1 MSSLFLPL
9 LRSLLVPALSCLCLS
24 VSAAPS
30 QALTVYGEAAK
41 YPDNFQHF
49 DYVNPDAPK
58 GGSLSR
64 ASMEIGQFNYI
75 VPYIDQGTGVAQVD
89 DWLYAPLA
97 FRSLDEP
104 YTVYG
109 LIAQKMERDPDGLW
123 VRFYLN
129 PKARF
134 ADDSPI
140 TAQDVAFT
148 YNTLMTKGSLGYRM
162 VYGEVK
168 DVVVEGPLQI
178 RFDFKNNQNRTL
190 ALDLA
195 SLRIMPEHWWKTRDF
210 ATGGGFEPPLGS
222 GPYSVSQVDPG
233 RSITFERNKNWWA
246 KDLPVSK
253 GMYNFDRLTV
263 NFYSDT
269 DIARQLLKAG
279 AFDYNR
285 EFSATGFSIGYDSPA
300 LTDGRL
306 QRGVFAKDKPGA
318 AQGFAFNLQNPFF
331 QDRRVRQA
339 LSLLWDFE
347 WTNKQMMRNFYVRQ
361 QSYFP
366 KSEMAATELPD
377 ARELEILEPLRG
389 KIPDEVFTQVYQAP
403 KTDGSGYIRDKQLQ
417 ALALLKQAGWTPKDN
432 KLVNAKGEQLSF
444 TFLDGQGGFDRMIM
458 PYKRTLAQIGINMDI
473 RKIDSAQYIN
483 RLNARDYDM
492 IVVGFPRSG
501 QPIVSPGR
509 EMYDM
514 YGSSSATQPGASNA
528 FVLRDPAVDT
538 LLDGLVQANSR
549 EEMVHYARALDRVLQ
564 WGYYMIPNYYSIGT
578 PTVYQNRFGRPALE
592 PKYDEGL
599 NTWWEVSKTAQSNAQ
614 FNKANAPASNT
625 PAENH

>member
-9 LRSLLVPALSCLCLS
+9 LRSLLLPVLSCLCLG

-30 QALTVYGEAAK
+30 QAMTVYGEAPK
-41 YPDNFQHF
+41 YPDGFKHF

-64 ASMEIGQFNYI
+64 ASMEIGQFNYLI
-75 VPYIDQGTGVAQVD
+75 PFVDTGTGVAQVEQ
-89 DWLYAPLA
+89 WVYSPLA

-109 LIAQKMERDPDGLW
+109 LVAQKMERDPDGLW

-134 ADDSPI
+134 ADDTPI

-148 YNTLMTKGSLGYRM
+148 YNTLVTQASLGYRM
-162 VYGEVK
+162 LYSEVK
-168 DVVVEGPLQI
+168 DVVIEGPLQV
-178 RFDFKNNQNRTL
+178 RFDFKSNLNRTL

-195 SLRIMPEHWWKTRDF
+195 DLHVLPEHWWKTRNF
-210 ATGGGFEPPLGS
+210 ASGGGFEPPLGS
-222 GPYSVSQVDPG
+222 GPYSVAQVDAG
-233 RSITFERNKNWWA
+233 RSISFERNKNWWG

-253 GMYNFDRLTV
+253 GLYNFDRLTV

-269 DIARQLLKAG
+269 DVARQLIKAG

-285 EFSATGFSIGYDSPA
+285 EFSATGFSIGYDSPV
-300 LTDGRL
+300 LSDGRL
-306 QRGVFAKDKPGA
+306 QRGVFAKEKPGA

-347 WTNKQMMRNFYVRQ
+347 WTNKQMMRSFYVRQ

-366 KSEMAATELPD
+366 KSEMAATALPD

-389 KIPDEVFTQVYQAP
+389 KIPDEVFTRVYQAP

-417 ALALLKQAGWTPKDN
+417 ALALFKEAGWTPKN
-432 KLVNAKGEQLSF
+432 NTLVNAQGEPLRF
-444 TFLDGQGGFDRMIM
+444 TFLDGQGGFDRMIL
-458 PYKRTLAQIGINMDI
+458 PFKRTLAQIGITMDI

-501 QPIVSPGR
+501 VPIVSPGR

-514 YGSSSATQPGASNA
+514 YGSSSATQVGSSNA
-528 FVLRDPAVDT
+528 FVLRDPAVDS
-538 LLDGLVQANSR
+538 LIDGLVRANSR
-549 EEMVHYARALDRVLQ
+549 DEMVHYARALDRVLQ
-564 WGYYMIPNYYSIGT
+564 WGYYMIPNYYSVGT
-578 PTVYQNRFGRPALE
+578 PTVFQNRFARPVLG

-599 NTWWEVSKTAQSNAQ
+599 DTWWEVSKTALT
-614 FNKANAPASNT
+614 NT
-625 PAENH
+625 AMSKTSALSEGH

>member
-1 MSSLFLPL
+1 MSSFFMPL
-9 LRSLLVPALSCLCLS
+9 LRSLLVPALSCVCLA
-24 VSAAPS
+24 VSAAPGP
-30 QALTVYGEAAK
+30 AMTVYGEAAK
-41 YPDNFQHF
+41 YPADFKHF
-49 DYVNPDAPK
+49 EFVNPNAPK

-64 ASMEIGQFNYI
+64 AAMEIGQFNHI
-75 VPYIDQGTGVAQVD
+75 VPYVDQGTGVVQVD
-89 DWLYAPLA
+89 QWVYEPLA

-109 LIAQKMERDPDGLW
+109 LVAQQMERDPDGLW
-123 VRFYLN
+123 VRFYVN

-134 ADDSPI
+134 SDGTAI

-148 YNTLMTKGSLGYRM
+148 YNTLMTQGSLSYRM
-162 VYGEVK
+162 LYGEVK
-168 DVVVEGPLQI
+168 DVVIEGPRQI
-178 RFDFKNNQNRTL
+178 RFDFKSNQNRTL

-195 SLRIMPEHWWKTRDF
+195 SLHVLPEHWWKTRDF
-210 ATGGGFEPPLGS
+210 ANGGGFEPPLGS
-222 GPYSVSQVDPG
+222 GPYTVSNVDPG
-233 RSITFERNKNWWA
+233 RSITFARNPDWWA

-253 GMYNFDRLTV
+253 GLYNFDRLTV

-318 AQGFAFNLQNPFF
+318 PQGFAFNLQNPAF

-347 WTNKQMMRNFYVRQ
+347 WTNKQMMRNFYVRL

-366 KSEMAATELPD
+366 KSDMAATALPD

-417 ALALLKQAGWTPKDN
+417 ALALLKEAGWTPKN
-432 KLVNAKGEQLSF
+432 NQLVNAQGEPFTF
-444 TFLDGQGGFDRMIM
+444 TFLDGQGGFDRKVM
-458 PYKRTLAQIGINMDI
+458 PYKRTLAQIGINMEI
-473 RKIDSAQYIN
+473 RKVDSAQYIN

-492 IVVGFPRSG
+492 IVVAFPRSG

-514 YGSSSATQPGASNA
+514 FGSGSATQVGSSNS

-578 PTVYQNRFGRPALE
+578 PTVYQNRFGRPTTE
-592 PKYDEGL
+592 PKFDEGL
-599 NTWWEVSKTAQSNAQ
+599 DTWWEVSKTAQTNAQ
-614 FNKANAPASNT
+614 LK
-625 PAENH
+625 EH

>member
-1 MSSLFLPL
+1 MSSFFMPL
-9 LRSLLVPALSCLCLS
+9 LRSLLVPALSCVCLT
-24 VSAAPS
+24 VSAAPGP
-30 QALTVYGEAAK
+30 AMTVYGEAAK
-41 YPDNFQHF
+41 YPADFKHF
-49 DYVNPDAPK
+49 EFVNPNAPK

-64 ASMEIGQFNYI
+64 AAMEIGQFNHI
-75 VPYIDQGTGVAQVD
+75 VPYVDQGTGVVQVD
-89 DWLYAPLA
+89 QWVYEPLA

-109 LIAQKMERDPDGLW
+109 LVAQQMERDPDGLW
-123 VRFYLN
+123 VRFYVN

-134 ADDSPI
+134 SDGTAI

-148 YNTLMTKGSLGYRM
+148 YNTLMTQGSLSYRM
-162 VYGEVK
+162 LYGEVK
-168 DVVVEGPLQI
+168 DVVIEGPRQI
-178 RFDFKNNQNRTL
+178 RFDFKSNQNRTL

-195 SLRIMPEHWWKTRDF
+195 SLHVLPEHWWKTRDF
-210 ATGGGFEPPLGS
+210 ANGGGFEPPLGS
-222 GPYSVSQVDPG
+222 GPYTVSNVDPG
-233 RSITFERNKNWWA
+233 RSITFARNPDWWA

-253 GMYNFDRLTV
+253 GLYNFDRLTV

-318 AQGFAFNLQNPFF
+318 PQGFAFNLQNPAF

-347 WTNKQMMRNFYVRQ
+347 WTNKQMMRNFYVRL

-366 KSEMAATELPD
+366 KSDMAATALPD
-377 ARELEILEPLRG
+377 ARELQILEPLRG

-417 ALALLKQAGWTPKDN
+417 ALALLKEAGWTPKN
-432 KLVNAKGEQLSF
+432 NQLVNAQGEPFTF
-444 TFLDGQGGFDRMIM
+444 TFLDGQGGFDRMVM
-458 PYKRTLAQIGINMDI
+458 PYKRTLAQIGITMEI
-473 RKIDSAQYIN
+473 RKVDSAQYIN

-492 IVVGFPRSG
+492 IVVAFPRSG

-514 YGSSSATQPGASNA
+514 FGSGSATQVGSSNS
-528 FVLRDPAVDT
+528 FVLCDPAVDT

-578 PTVYQNRFGRPALE
+578 PTVYQNRFGRPTTE
-592 PKYDEGL
+592 PKFDEGL
-599 NTWWEVSKTAQSNAQ
+599 DTWWEVSKTAQTNAQ
-614 FNKANAPASNT
+614 LK
-625 PAENH
+625 EH

>member
-1 MSSLFLPL
+1 MCSFILPL
-9 LRSLLVPALSCLCLS
+9 LRFLLVPALSCVCMS
-24 VSAAPS
+24 VNATPS
-30 QALTVYGEAAK
+30 QAMTVYGEAPK
-41 YPDNFQHF
+41 YSDNFQHF
-49 DYVNPDAPK
+49 DYVNLSAPK

-89 DWLYAPLA
+89 QWVYSPLA

-134 ADDSPI
+134 ADDTPI
-140 TAQDVAFT
+140 TANDVAFT
-148 YNTLMTKGSLGYRM
+148 YTTLMTKGSLSFRM
-162 VYGEVK
+162 LYGEVK
-168 DVVVEGPLQI
+168 DMVVENPLQI

-195 SLRIMPEHWWKTRDF
+195 SMRILPEHDWKSRDF
-210 ATGGGFEPPLGS
+210 GTGGGFEPPLGS

-233 RSITFERNKNWWA
+233 RSISFERNKNWWA

-253 GMYNFDRLTV
+253 GLYNFDRLTV
-263 NFYSDT
+263 NFYADT

-285 EFSATGFSIGYDSPA
+285 EFSATGFSIGYECPA
-300 LTDGRL
+300 LADGRL
-306 QRGVFAKDKPGA
+306 QRGVFAKEKPGT
-318 AQGFAFNLQNPFF
+318 AQGFAFNLLNPFF

-339 LSLLWDFE
+339 ISLLWDFE

-389 KIPDEVFTQVYQAP
+389 KVPDEVFNQVYQAP

-417 ALALLKQAGWTPKDN
+417 ALALLKAAGWQPKGN
-432 KLVNAKGEQLSF
+432 KLVNDQGQQLSF
-444 TFLDGQGGFDRMIM
+444 TFLDGQGGFDRMIL
-458 PYKRTLAQIGINMDI
+458 PFKRTLAQIGINMDI

-483 RLNARDYDM
+483 RVNARDYDM
-492 IVVGFPRSG
+492 IVVQFPRGG

-514 YGSSSATQPGASNA
+514 YGSGSATQVGASNA

-538 LLDGLVQANSR
+538 LIDGLVQANNR
-549 EEMVHYARALDRVLQ
+549 DDMVHYARALDRVLQ
-564 WGYYMIPNYYSIGT
+564 WGYYMIPNYYSVGT
-578 PTVYQNRFGRPALE
+578 PTVYLNRFGRPARE
-592 PKYDEGL
+592 PTFDEGL
-599 NTWWEVSKTAQSNAQ
+599 DSWWEVSKTALTTADFS
-614 FNKANAPASNT
+614 KANAPS
-625 PAENH
+625 EGH

>member
-1 MSSLFLPL
+1 MPL
-9 LRSLLVPALSCLCLS
+9 LRSLLVPALSCVCLA
-24 VSAAPS
+24 VSAAPGP
-30 QALTVYGEAAK
+30 AMTVYGEAAK
-41 YPDNFQHF
+41 YPADFKHF
-49 DYVNPDAPK
+49 EFVNPNAPK

-64 ASMEIGQFNYI
+64 AAMEIGQFNHI
-75 VPYIDQGTGVAQVD
+75 VPYVDQGTGVVQVD
-89 DWLYAPLA
+89 QWVYEPLA

-109 LIAQKMERDPDGLW
+109 LIAQQMERDPDGLW

-134 ADDSPI
+134 SDGTPI

-148 YNTLMTKGSLGYRM
+148 YNTLMTQGSLSYRM
-162 VYGEVK
+162 LYGEVK
-168 DVVVEGPLQI
+168 DVVIEGPRQI
-178 RFDFKNNQNRTL
+178 RFDFKSNQNRTL

-195 SLRIMPEHWWKTRDF
+195 SLHVLPEHWWKTRDF
-210 ATGGGFEPPLGS
+210 ANGGGFEPPLGS
-222 GPYSVSQVDPG
+222 GPYTVSNVDPG
-233 RSITFERNKNWWA
+233 RSISFQRNPDWWA

-253 GMYNFDRLTV
+253 GLYNFDRLTV

-318 AQGFAFNLQNPFF
+318 PQGFAFNLQNPAF

-347 WTNKQMMRNFYVRQ
+347 WTNKQMMRNFYVRL

-366 KSEMAATELPD
+366 KSDMAATALPD
-377 ARELEILEPLRG
+377 ARELQILEPLRG

-417 ALALLKQAGWTPKDN
+417 ALALLKEAGWTPKN
-432 KLVNAKGEQLSF
+432 NQLVNAQGEPFTF
-444 TFLDGQGGFDRMIM
+444 TFLDGQGGFDRMVM
-458 PYKRTLAQIGINMDI
+458 PYKRTLAQIGITMEI
-473 RKIDSAQYIN
+473 RKVDSAQYIN

-492 IVVGFPRSG
+492 IVVAFPRSG

-514 YGSSSATQPGASNA
+514 FGSGSATQVGSSNS

-578 PTVYQNRFGRPALE
+578 PTVYQNRFGRPTTE
-592 PKYDEGL
+592 PKFDEGL
-599 NTWWEVSKTAQSNAQ
+599 DTWWEVSKTAQTNAQ
-614 FNKANAPASNT
+614 LK
-625 PAENH
+625 EH

>member
-1 MSSLFLPL
+1 MSSFFMPL
-9 LRSLLVPALSCLCLS
+9 LRSLLVPALSCVCLA
-24 VSAAPS
+24 VSAAPGP
-30 QALTVYGEAAK
+30 AMTVYGEAAK
-41 YPDNFQHF
+41 YPADFKHF
-49 DYVNPDAPK
+49 EFVNPNAPK

-64 ASMEIGQFNYI
+64 AAMEIGQFNHI
-75 VPYIDQGTGVAQVD
+75 VPYVDQGTGVVQVD
-89 DWLYAPLA
+89 QWVYEPLA

-109 LIAQKMERDPDGLW
+109 LIAQQMERDPDGLW

-134 ADDSPI
+134 SDGTPI

-148 YNTLMTKGSLGYRM
+148 YNTLMTQGSLSYRM
-162 VYGEVK
+162 LYGEVK
-168 DVVVEGPLQI
+168 DVVIEGPRQI
-178 RFDFKNNQNRTL
+178 RFDFKSNQNRTL

-195 SLRIMPEHWWKTRDF
+195 SLHVLPEHWWKTRDF
-210 ATGGGFEPPLGS
+210 ANGGGFEPPLGS
-222 GPYSVSQVDPG
+222 GPYTVSNVDPG
-233 RSITFERNKNWWA
+233 RSISFQRNPDWWA

-253 GMYNFDRLTV
+253 GLYNFDRLTV

-318 AQGFAFNLQNPFF
+318 PQGFAFNLQNPAF

-347 WTNKQMMRNFYVRQ
+347 WTNKQMMRNFYVRL

-366 KSEMAATELPD
+366 KSDMAATALPD
-377 ARELEILEPLRG
+377 ARELQILEPLRG

-417 ALALLKQAGWTPKDN
+417 ALALLKEAGWTPKN
-432 KLVNAKGEQLSF
+432 NQLVNAQGEPFTF
-444 TFLDGQGGFDRMIM
+444 TFLDGQGGFDRMVM
-458 PYKRTLAQIGINMDI
+458 PYKRTLAQIGITMEI
-473 RKIDSAQYIN
+473 RKVDSAQYIN

-492 IVVGFPRSG
+492 IVVAFPRSG

-514 YGSSSATQPGASNA
+514 FGSGSATQVGSSNS

-578 PTVYQNRFGRPALE
+578 PTVYQNRFGRPTTE
-592 PKYDEGL
+592 PKFDEGL
-599 NTWWEVSKTAQSNAQ
+599 DTWWEVSKTAQTNAQ
-614 FNKANAPASNT
+614 LK
-625 PAENH
+625 EH

>member
-1 MSSLFLPL
+1 MPSFFMPL
-9 LRSLLVPALSCLCLS
+9 LRSLLVPALSCVCLA
-24 VSAAPS
+24 VSAAPGP
-30 QALTVYGEAAK
+30 AMTVYGEAAK
-41 YPDNFQHF
+41 YPADFKHF
-49 DYVNPDAPK
+49 EFVNPNAPK

-64 ASMEIGQFNYI
+64 AAMEIGQFNHI
-75 VPYIDQGTGVAQVD
+75 VPYVDQGTGVVQVD
-89 DWLYAPLA
+89 QWVYEPLA

-109 LIAQKMERDPDGLW
+109 LIAQQMERDSDGLW

-134 ADDSPI
+134 SDGTPI

-148 YNTLMTKGSLGYRM
+148 YNTLMTQGSLSYRM
-162 VYGEVK
+162 LYGEVK
-168 DVVVEGPLQI
+168 DVVIEGQRQI
-178 RFDFKNNQNRTL
+178 RFDFKSNQNRTL
-190 ALDLA
+190 ALDLDLA
-195 SLRIMPEHWWKTRDF
+195 SLHVLPEHWWKTRDF
-210 ATGGGFEPPLGS
+210 ANGGGFEPPLGS
-222 GPYSVSQVDPG
+222 GPYTVSNVDPG
-233 RSITFERNKNWWA
+233 RSISFQRNPDWWA

-253 GMYNFDRLTV
+253 GLYNVDRLTV

-318 AQGFAFNLQNPFF
+318 PQGFAFNLQNPAF

-347 WTNKQMMRNFYVRQ
+347 WTNKQMMRNFYVRL

-366 KSEMAATELPD
+366 KSDMAATALPD

-389 KIPDEVFTQVYQAP
+389 KIPDEVFTHVYQAP

-417 ALALLKQAGWTPKDN
+417 ALALLKEAGWTPKN
-432 KLVNAKGEQLSF
+432 NQLVNAQGQPFTF
-444 TFLDGQGGFDRMIM
+444 TFLDGQGGFDRMVM
-458 PYKRTLAQIGINMDI
+458 PYKRTLAQIGINMEI
-473 RKIDSAQYIN
+473 RKVDSAQYIN

-492 IVVGFPRSG
+492 IVVAFPRSG

-514 YGSSSATQPGASNA
+514 FGSGSATQVGSSNS

-578 PTVYQNRFGRPALE
+578 PTVYQNRFGRPAIE
-592 PKYDEGL
+592 PKFDEGL
-599 NTWWEVSKTAQSNAQ
+599 DTWWEVSKTAQTNAQ
-614 FNKANAPASNT
+614 LK
-625 PAENH
+625 EH

>member
-1 MSSLFLPL
+1 MSSLLLPL
-9 LRSLLVPALSCLCLS
+9 LRTLLMPVLACVCIG
-24 VSAAPS
+24 VNAAPS
-30 QALTVYGEAAK
+30 QAMTVYGEAPK
-41 YPDNFQHF
+41 YPADFQHF

-75 VPYIDQGTGVAQVD
+75 TPYVDQGTGVAQVN
-89 DWLYAPLA
+89 DWVYSPLA

-109 LIAQKMERDPDGLW
+109 LVAQKMERDPDGLW

-134 ADDSPI
+134 ADDTAI
-140 TAQDVAFT
+140 TAEDVAYT
-148 YNTLMTKGSLGYRM
+148 YNLLMTKGSLSYRM
-162 VYGEVK
+162 LYGEVQ
-168 DVVVEGPLQI
+168 DVVIEGPLQV
-178 RFDFKNNQNRTL
+178 RFNFKSNQNRTL

-195 SLRIMPEHWWKTRDF
+195 SMRILPEHWWKTRDF
-210 ATGGGFEPPLGS
+210 SNGGGFEAPLGS
-222 GPYSVSQVDPG
+222 GPYSVAQVDPG
-233 RSITFERNKNWWA
+233 RSISFERNKNWWA

-253 GMYNFDRLTV
+253 GLYNFDRMTV
-263 NFYSDT
+263 NFYGDT
-269 DIARQLLKAG
+269 DVARELLKA
-279 AFDYNR
+279 ATFDYNR
-285 EFSATGFSIGYDSPA
+285 EFSATGFSIGYDSPK

-306 QRGVFAKDKPGA
+306 QKGVFAKEKPGA

-347 WTNKQMMRNFYVRQ
+347 WTNKQMMRSFYVRQ

-366 KSEMAATELPD
+366 KSEMAATALPD
-377 ARELEILEPLRG
+377 ARELQILEPLRG

-417 ALALLKQAGWTPKDN
+417 ALALLKEAGWSAKNNT
-432 KLVNAKGEQLSF
+432 LVNAQGEPLRF
-444 TFLDGQGGFDRMIM
+444 TFLDGQGGFDRMIL
-458 PYKRTLAQIGINMDI
+458 PYKRTLAQISITMDI
-473 RKIDSAQYIN
+473 RKIDSAQYVN

-501 QPIVSPGR
+501 DPIVSPGR

-514 YGSSSATQPGASNA
+514 YGSRSATQVGSSNS

-549 EEMVHYARALDRVLQ
+549 DEMVHYARALDRVLQ
-564 WGYYMIPNYYSIGT
+564 WGYYMIPNYYSVGT
-578 PTVYQNRFGRPALE
+578 PTVYQNRFGRPAQE

-599 NTWWEVSKTAQSNAQ
+599 NTWWEVSKTAQTNAAM
-614 FNKANAPASNT
+614 KATGT
-625 PAENH
+625 PSEGH

>member
-1 MSSLFLPL
+1 MPL
-9 LRSLLVPALSCLCLS
+9 LRSLLVPALSCVCLA
-24 VSAAPS
+24 VSAAPGP
-30 QALTVYGEAAK
+30 AMTVYGEAAK
-41 YPDNFQHF
+41 YPADFKHF
-49 DYVNPDAPK
+49 EFVNPNAPK

-64 ASMEIGQFNYI
+64 AAMEIGQFNHI
-75 VPYIDQGTGVAQVD
+75 VPYVDQGTGVVQVD
-89 DWLYAPLA
+89 QWVYEPLA

-109 LIAQKMERDPDGLW
+109 LVAQQMERDPDGLW
-123 VRFYLN
+123 VRFYVN

-134 ADDSPI
+134 SDGTAI

-148 YNTLMTKGSLGYRM
+148 YNTLMTQGSLSYRM
-162 VYGEVK
+162 LYGEVK
-168 DVVVEGPLQI
+168 DVVIEGPRQI
-178 RFDFKNNQNRTL
+178 RFDFKSNQNRTL

-195 SLRIMPEHWWKTRDF
+195 SLHVLPEHWWKTRDF
-210 ATGGGFEPPLGS
+210 ANGGGFEPPLGS
-222 GPYSVSQVDPG
+222 GPYTVSNVDPG
-233 RSITFERNKNWWA
+233 RSITFARNPDWWA

-253 GMYNFDRLTV
+253 GLYNFDRLTV

-318 AQGFAFNLQNPFF
+318 PQGFAFNLQNPAF

-347 WTNKQMMRNFYVRQ
+347 WTNKQMMRNFYVRL

-366 KSEMAATELPD
+366 KSDMAATALPD

-417 ALALLKQAGWTPKDN
+417 ALALLKEAGWTPKN
-432 KLVNAKGEQLSF
+432 NQLVNAQGEPFTF
-444 TFLDGQGGFDRMIM
+444 TFLDGQGGFDRKVM
-458 PYKRTLAQIGINMDI
+458 PYKRTLAQIGINMEI
-473 RKIDSAQYIN
+473 RKVDSAQYIN

-492 IVVGFPRSG
+492 IVVAFPRSG

-514 YGSSSATQPGASNA
+514 FGSGSATQVGSSNS

-578 PTVYQNRFGRPALE
+578 PTVYQNRFGRPTTE
-592 PKYDEGL
+592 PKFDEGL
-599 NTWWEVSKTAQSNAQ
+599 DTWWEVSKTAQTNAQ
-614 FNKANAPASNT
+614 LK
-625 PAENH
+625 EH

>member
-1 MSSLFLPL
+1 MSSFFMPL
-9 LRSLLVPALSCLCLS
+9 LRSLLVPALSCVCLA
-24 VSAAPS
+24 VSAAPGP
-30 QALTVYGEAAK
+30 AMTVYGEAAK
-41 YPDNFQHF
+41 YPADFKHF
-49 DYVNPDAPK
+49 EFVNPNAPK

-64 ASMEIGQFNYI
+64 AAMEIGQFNHI
-75 VPYIDQGTGVAQVD
+75 VPYVDQGTGVVQVD
-89 DWLYAPLA
+89 QWVYEPLA

-109 LIAQKMERDPDGLW
+109 LIAQQMERDPDGLW

-134 ADDSPI
+134 SDGTPI

-148 YNTLMTKGSLGYRM
+148 YNTLMTQGSLSYRM
-162 VYGEVK
+162 LYGEVK
-168 DVVVEGPLQI
+168 DVVIEGPRQI
-178 RFDFKNNQNRTL
+178 RFDFKSNQNRTL

-195 SLRIMPEHWWKTRDF
+195 SLHVLPEHWWKTRDF
-210 ATGGGFEPPLGS
+210 ANGGGFEPPLGS
-222 GPYSVSQVDPG
+222 GPYTVSNVDPG
-233 RSITFERNKNWWA
+233 RSISFQRNPDWWA

-253 GMYNFDRLTV
+253 GLYNFDRLTV

-318 AQGFAFNLQNPFF
+318 PQGFAFNLQNPAF

-347 WTNKQMMRNFYVRQ
+347 WTNKQMMRNFYVRL

-366 KSEMAATELPD
+366 KSDMAATALPD

-389 KIPDEVFTQVYQAP
+389 KIPDEAFTQVYQAP

-417 ALALLKQAGWTPKDN
+417 ALALLKEAGWTPKN
-432 KLVNAKGEQLSF
+432 NQLVNAQGQPFTF
-444 TFLDGQGGFDRMIM
+444 TFLDGQGGFDRMVM
-458 PYKRTLAQIGINMDI
+458 PYKRTLAQIGINMEI
-473 RKIDSAQYIN
+473 RKVDSAQYIN

-492 IVVGFPRSG
+492 IVVAFPRSG

-514 YGSSSATQPGASNA
+514 FGSGSATQVGSSNS

-549 EEMVHYARALDRVLQ
+549 EEMVHYARALDR
-564 WGYYMIPNYYSIGT
+564 
-578 PTVYQNRFGRPALE
+578 
-592 PKYDEGL
+592 
-599 NTWWEVSKTAQSNAQ
+599 
-614 FNKANAPASNT
+614 
-625 PAENH
+625 